1 MKRWFFLAYAIG
13 GYVAFL
19 GVYAYLAGFIGNVWV
34 PKSIDG
40 PVGDAVGG
48 VRGESVG
55 QAVAIDLLLLAL
67 FAAQHSVMARPGFK
81 RVWTRVIPQPIE
93 RATYVWV
100 ANAVTVLLM
109 WQWRPIDAVVWHV
122 EQPVLRAF
130 LWGLFVMGLTA
141 VPAVTLLINHF
152 DLFGLRQ
159 VWLHSRDQAYTSLP
173 FRAPALYAVVRHPLY
188 LAWALAFWAIPTMT
202 AGHLLFAVTLCV
214 YMVLATVFEERDLV
228 AHFGNSYRE
237 YQQNVGRFV
246 PRIGRLARG
255 AQRVPKFRDAEASSP
270 ALAVAQRPRGEI

>member
-1 MKRWFFLAYAIG
+1 MKRWFFLAYGIG

-34 PKSIDG
+34 PKSIDAPTGGAIG
-40 PVGDAVGG
+40 P
-48 VRGESVG
+48 
-55 QAVAIDLLLLAL
+55 AVAINLLLLAL

-122 EQPVLRAF
+122 EQPVLRGL
-130 LWGLFVMGLTA
+130 LWSLFVMGLTA
-141 VPAVTLLINHF
+141 VPLVTLLINHF

-159 VWLHSRDQAYTSLP
+159 VWLHSRNKAYTDLP
-173 FRAPALYAVVRHPLY
+173 FRAPAAYAFVRHPLY

-202 AGHLLFAVTLCV
+202 AGHLLFAATMCV
-214 YMVLATVFEERDLV
+214 YMVLATLFEERDLV
-228 AHFGNSYRE
+228 AHFGHSYRE
-237 YQQNVGRFV
+237 YQEKVGRFV
-246 PRIGRLARG
+246 PRWKSGT
-255 AQRVPKFRDAEASSP
+255 AEASRELRPS
-270 ALAVAQRPRGEI
+270 AVVAKVSK

>member
-34 PKSIDG
+34 PKSIDAPTGGASG
-40 PVGDAVGG
+40 PAV
-48 VRGESVG
+48 VVN
-55 QAVAIDLLLLAL
+55 LLLLAL
-67 FAAQHSVMARPGFK
+67 FALQHSVMARPGFK

-122 EQPVLRAF
+122 EQPVLRGL

-159 VWLHSRDQAYTSLP
+159 VWLHARDKAYSDLP
-173 FRAPALYAVVRHPLY
+173 FRAPMAYAVVRHPLY
-188 LAWALAFWAIPTMT
+188 LAWALAFWVIPTMT
-202 AGHLLFAVTLCV
+202 AGHLLFAATLCV

-228 AHFGNSYRE
+228 AHFGHSYRE
-237 YQQNVGRFV
+237 YQQKVGRFV
-246 PRIGRLARG
+246 PRFGRPSTV
-255 AQRVPKFRDAEASSP
+255 AQRTGKFGDAELNSP
-270 ALAVAQRPRGEI
+270 ALAIAQRPSGEI